1 MTTSTDVT
9 THTVR
14 PDCLQSVVFDQARF
28 TCLAP
33 GLVRMEYSPSG
44 RFEDRNSVRIMERPA
59 GMAFASSRRAGEGGE
74 LSTSR
79 LKLTYRGGPFDAN
92 SLSAEDAVTGKT
104 FWTPASVDHE
114 NLGGVHVS
122 MDYCKPGMLPEGVH
136 PATVEHH
143 HVGID
148 QSLWTFNGRLHSEEA
163 VTVGD
168 GSNLAT
174 LYDEVLAT
182 RDFESL
188 PDAVRELMAER
199 WKYPPGI
206 LSRAGYFLY
215 NDTPSPR
222 MDPATDWVT
231 NSTAEEGY
239 QDLYLFYYGND
250 FKQALADYRLLFGCT
265 PLMPRYA
272 LGLWYSRFPTFN
284 QEEIYQL
291 VDTFE
296 KHDLPLD
303 VFVLDLEWHKRGWHG
318 FDWDTDHIPTPDE
331 LLGFLRQRGIHT
343 TFNVH
348 PSAVHTEDSKF
359 DQFLDE
365 AGLEC
370 DRAAVKPDGRGDLTF
385 SDFDV
390 SVPRHAKAF
399 MDVFHKPVQDQGMDF
414 WWIDGDCPVREIP
427 GLERQL
433 WTNHIYY
440 SHIRDNYPDRR
451 PMVFSREPGLGA
463 HRYPFHFTADTW
475 SYFETL
481 CNQVEQTLRA
491 GHIGQSYVTHDIGG
505 HISSGQYIDPELY
518 MRWVQFAVLS
528 PVVRLHSSCIS
539 KGVGGERRPWLYGEL
554 VQASFRAAM
563 QFRMTHLPY
572 LYTLAKESHVTGLPI
587 CRSNCIEMP
596 EWETGYMQWDAYFLG
611 DRIYAAPV
619 VQPGTVRQV
628 VLPPGKWIHGLK
640 GECIKSDGKTA
651 RTEVS
656 PFKEAPLH
664 FIKAGSIIVCQP
676 YAHRAS
682 ELPEALEIRLYPRG
696 EAWHDSFVLRE
707 DDGMSQDHD
716 QGRESSQC
724 FDMVETDHEI
734 RLTIGPCEGD
744 YAHAPTARRYT
755 VRLAGAG
762 YAPATMT
769 TEALPTNEQ
778 HEVVL
783 AIGKTRT

>member
-1 MTTSTDVT
+1 MKTIYKN
-9 THTVR
+9 
-14 PDCLQSVVFDQARF
+14 ARF

-44 RFEDRNSVRIMERPA
+44 TFEDRNSVRIIDRPA
-59 GMAFASSRRAGEGGE
+59 GIDFKDSQIENEACT
-74 LSTSR
+74 LSTGR
-79 LKLTYRGGPFDAN
+79 VNLLYRGGPFTAE
-92 SLSAEDAVTGKT
+92 SLCAEDALTGET
-104 FWTPASVDHE
+104 FWTPASVDHA

-148 QSLWTFNGRLHSEEA
+148 QSLWTFHGRLHSEEA

-168 GSNLAT
+168 GANLAT
-174 LYDEVLAT
+174 LFDEVLGT
-182 RDFESL
+182 HEFESL
-188 PDAVRELMAER
+188 PAALRELMAER

-222 MDPATDWVT
+222 MDPETDWVS
-231 NSTAEEGY
+231 NPTAEEGY

-250 FKQALADYRLLFGCT
+250 FKQALADYRLLFGAT

-272 LGLWYSRFPTFN
+272 LGLWYSRYPTFN
-284 QEEIYQL
+284 QEEIHQL

-303 VFVLDLEWHKRGWHG
+303 VFVLDLEWHKRGWYG

-331 LLGFLRQRGIHT
+331 LLGFLRERGLHT

-348 PSAVHTEDSKF
+348 PGAVHTEDSKF
-359 DQFLDE
+359 EQFLAE

-370 DRAAVKPDGRGDLTF
+370 DRGTVKPDYRGDLTF
-385 SDFDV
+385 DDFDA
-390 SVPRHAKAF
+390 SVPQHAKAF

-451 PMVFSREPGLGA
+451 PMIFSREPGLGA
-463 HRYPFHFTADTW
+463 HRYPFHFTGDTW

-481 CNQVEQTLRA
+481 KSQVEQTLRA
-491 GHIGQSYVTHDIGG
+491 GHIGQSYITHDIGG
-505 HISSGQYIDPELY
+505 HISSGLHIDPELY

-528 PVVRLHSSCIS
+528 PVVRLHSSRIS
-539 KGVGGERRPWLYGEL
+539 EGVGGERRPWLYGEC
-554 VQASFRAAM
+554 VQSSFRAAM

-572 LYTLAKESHVTGLPI
+572 LYALAKESHATGLPI

-596 EWETGYMQWDAYFLG
+596 EWEAGYAQWDAYFLG

-619 VQPGTVRQV
+619 VTPGTARQV
-628 VLPPGKWIHGLK
+628 ILPPGKWIHGLT
-640 GECIKSDGKTA
+640 GECIQSDGATVRA
-651 RTEVS
+651 EVS

-664 FIKAGSIIVCQP
+664 FIKAGSIVVCQP

-682 ELPEALEIRLYPRG
+682 ELPDTLEIRLYPRG
-696 EAWHDSFVLRE
+696 EAWQDSFVLRE

-716 QGRESSQC
+716 HGRESSQC

-734 RLTIGPCEGD
+734 RLTIGPFEGD
-744 YAHAPTARRYT
+744 YADAPATRRYT
-755 VRLAGAG
+755 VRLVGIG
-762 YAPATMT
+762 YAPATLT
-769 TEALPTNEQ
+769 TESLPTNEQ
-778 HEVVL
+778 HEFVI
-783 AIGKTRT
+783 AKTGE